1 MDSNLI
7 SLRAKNL
14 HALLASTRQAD
25 RSIRDLINDDIDSAE
40 EFDFHE
46 LSENAIHTR
55 KVVRLVEKLIIDELQ
70 FDVDGLLRSELEK
83 LLLID
88 SLKYSKSE
96 LQFLLKKTIQTKK
109 QVK

>member
-14 HALLASTRQAD
+14 HALLASTRKAD

-40 EFDFHE
+40 EFDNHE
-46 LSENAIHTR
+46 LSENAIQTR

-109 QVK
+109 

>member
-14 HALLASTRQAD
+14 YALLASTRQAD

-40 EFDFHE
+40 EFDNHE
-46 LSENAIHTR
+46 LSENAIQTY

-70 FDVDGLLRSELEK
+70 SDVDGLLRSELEK

-88 SLKYSKSE
+88 SLKHSKSE
-96 LQFLLKKTIQTKK
+96 LQFLLKKTQTKK
-109 QVK
+109 

>member
-14 HALLASTRQAD
+14 HALLASTRKAD
-25 RSIRDLINDDIDSAE
+25 QSIRDLINDDIDSAE
-40 EFDFHE
+40 EFDNHE
-46 LSENAIHTR
+46 LSENAIQTY

-70 FDVDGLLRSELEK
+70 FDVDGLLRFELEK

-96 LQFLLKKTIQTKK
+96 LYFLLKKPIQTKK
-109 QVK
+109 